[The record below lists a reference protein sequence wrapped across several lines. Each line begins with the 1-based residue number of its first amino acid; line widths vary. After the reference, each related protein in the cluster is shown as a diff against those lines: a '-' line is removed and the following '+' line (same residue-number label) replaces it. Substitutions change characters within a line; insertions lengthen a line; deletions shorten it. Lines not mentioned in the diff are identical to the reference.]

1 MLMIISLTRV
11 LGVAL
16 ALVALLATAAAGQTL
31 RVAPHSDLKV
41 VDPIWTSAL
50 ISVNHGYMVYDTLFA
65 LDDELAVQP
74 QMVERYETSADKL
87 TWTFTLRAGLEWH
100 DGAPVAAEDCVAS
113 LKRWGARDSM
123 GQKLM
128 SYVADLAAPDAKT
141 IRMTL
146 REPYGLVLQTLA
158 KPGANVPFMM
168 PKRVAATD
176 PNTQISDFTG
186 SGPFIFKRDEWR
198 PGEKVVYLKNPK
210 YRPRDE
216 PSSGLA
222 GGKRAKV
229 ERVEW
234 LWIADAQTQV
244 DALLKGEVDMIE
256 QPPHDL
262 LPLLAADPN
271 IVLKVTNAPG
281 RQIAFRFNLLHKPF
295 DNAKA
300 RQAVAYAFNQKDF
313 LAAVIGD
320 PQWYRACKSL
330 FPCGSPLESERGW
343 SDKLGSDF
351 ATARRLLQEAGYD
364 GTPVVLMQSTDIV
377 ALSNLAPVAKS
388 LMEKAGFTVDLQ
400 AMDWQ
405 TLVSR
410 RSKKDPPASGGW
422 HAFLTSWASVDILD
436 PVATGFLNA
445 SCDKAMFGWP
455 CDQELERLRDAFA
468 KATDAGRQKA
478 IAEAVQL
485 RAADYPT
492 HIFLGQYVQPVAM
505 RKNVAGLLTGPS
517 IAYWNIEVR

>member
-1 MLMIISLTRV
+1 MTSARV
-11 LGVAL
+11 FAAVVTILAAL
-16 ALVALLATAAAGQTL
+16 ATGAAAQTL

-87 TWTFTLRAGLEWH
+87 TWTFTLRDGLAWH
-100 DGAPVAAEDCVAS
+100 DGAPVTAADCVAS

-128 SYVADLAAPDAKT
+128 SYVAELAAPDAKT
-141 IRMTL
+141 VRMTL
-146 REPYGLVLQTLA
+146 KEPYGLVLQTLA

-168 PKRVAATD
+168 PKRVAETD

-198 PGEKVVYLKNPK
+198 PGEKVVYVKNAK

-216 PSSGLA
+216 PASGLA

-234 LWIADAQTQV
+234 LWIADPQTQV
-244 DALLKGEVDMIE
+244 DALLKGEVDLIE

-262 LPLLAADPN
+262 LALLAADTN

-281 RQIAFRFNLLHKPF
+281 RQIDFRFNVLHKPF

-300 RQAVAYAFNQKDF
+300 RQAVAYTFNQKDF
-313 LAAVIGD
+313 LASVIGD
-320 PQWYRACKSL
+320 PQWYRECKSL
-330 FPCGSPLESERGW
+330 FPCGSPLESTKGW
-343 SDKLGSDF
+343 GDKLGSDF
-351 ATARRLLQEAGYD
+351 AAARRLLQEAGYD

-410 RSKKDPPASGGW
+410 RTKKDLPGAGGW

-455 CDQELERLRDAFA
+455 CDGELERLRDAFA
-468 KATDAGRQKA
+468 KASEPARQKA
-478 IAEAVQL
+478 IAEEVAL
-485 RAADYPT
+485 RAAAYPT

-505 RKNVAGLLTGPS
+505 RKSVAGLLTGPS
-517 IAYWNIEVR
+517 IAYWNIEVK

>member
-1 MLMIISLTRV
+1 
-11 LGVAL
+11 
-16 ALVALLATAAAGQTL
+16 
-31 RVAPHSDLKV
+31 
-41 VDPIWTSAL
+41 
-50 ISVNHGYMVYDTLFA
+50 
-65 LDDELAVQP
+65 
-74 QMVERYETSADKL
+74 
-87 TWTFTLRAGLEWH
+87 
-100 DGAPVAAEDCVAS
+100 
-113 LKRWGARDSM
+113 
-123 GQKLM
+123 
-128 SYVADLAAPDAKT
+128 
-141 IRMTL
+141 
-146 REPYGLVLQTLA
+146 
-158 KPGANVPFMM
+158 
-168 PKRVAATD
+168 
-176 PNTQISDFTG
+176 
-186 SGPFIFKRDEWR
+186 
-198 PGEKVVYLKNPK
+198 
-210 YRPRDE
+210 
-216 PSSGLA
+216 

-234 LWIADAQTQV
+234 LWIADPQTQV
-244 DALLKGEVDMIE
+244 DALLKGEVDLIE

-271 IVLKVTNAPG
+271 VVLKVTNAPG
-281 RQIAFRFNLLHKPF
+281 RQIAFRFNVLHKPF

-300 RQAVAYAFNQKDF
+300 RQAAAYAFNQKDF

-320 PQWYRACKSL
+320 PQWYRECKSL
-330 FPCGSPLESERGW
+330 FPCGSPLESSKGW
-343 SDKLGSDF
+343 GDKLGSDF

-388 LMEKAGFTVDLQ
+388 LMEKAGFKVDLQ

-410 RSKKDPPASGGW
+410 RTKKDAPAAGGW

-455 CDQELERLRDAFA
+455 CDGELERLRDAFA
-468 KATDAGRQKA
+468 KETVPARQKA
-478 IAEAVQL
+478 IAEAVAL
-485 RAADYPT
+485 RAAEYPT
-492 HIFLGQYVQPVAM
+492 HIPLGQYVQPVAM

>member
-1 MLMIISLTRV
+1 MIVSLTRI
-11 LGVAL
+11 LAVAL
-16 ALVALLATAAAGQTL
+16 AAIAALATTAAGQTL
-31 RVAPHSDLKV
+31 RIAPHSDLKV

-50 ISVNHGYMVYDTLFA
+50 ISVDHGYMIYDTLFA
-65 LDDELAVQP
+65 LDDELAVQS
-74 QMVERYETSADKL
+74 QMVDRYETSADKL
-87 TWTFTLRAGLEWH
+87 VWTFTLREGLAWH
-100 DGAPVAAEDCVAS
+100 DGQPVTAEDCVAS
-113 LKRWGARDSM
+113 LKRWAARDSM

-128 SYVADLAAPDAKT
+128 SYVADLAAADATT

-146 REPYGLVLQTLA
+146 KEPYGLVLQTLA

-168 PKRVAATD
+168 PKRVAETD

-198 PGEKVVYLKNPK
+198 PGEKVVYVKNPN
-210 YRPRDE
+210 YRPRGE
-216 PSSGLA
+216 PASGLA
-222 GGKRAKV
+222 GGKVAKV
-229 ERVEW
+229 DRVEW
-234 LWIADAQTQV
+234 LWIADPQTQV
-244 DALLKGEVDMIE
+244 DALLKGEVDLIE
-256 QPPHDL
+256 APPHDL

-271 IVLKVTNAPG
+271 IVLKVTNGPG
-281 RQIAFRFNLLHKPF
+281 RQIDFRFNVLHKPF

-313 LAAVIGD
+313 LASVIGD
-320 PQWYRACKSL
+320 PQWYHECKSL
-330 FPCGSPLESERGW
+330 FPCGSPLQSTKAW
-343 SDKLGSDF
+343 DDKLDSDF

-377 ALSNLAPVAKS
+377 SLSNLASVAKS
-388 LMEKAGFTVDLQ
+388 LMEKAGFKVDLQ

-405 TLVSR
+405 TLVAR
-410 RSKKDPPASGGW
+410 RAKKDPPGSGGW

-455 CDQELERLRDAFA
+455 CDKELERLRDAFA
-468 KATDAGRQKA
+468 KETDPARQKA
-478 IAEAVQL
+478 IAEAVQV
-485 RAADYPT
+485 RAAEYPT
-492 HIFLGQYVQPVAM
+492 HIPLGQYVQPVAM
-505 RKNVAGLLTGPS
+505 RKNVTGLLTGPS